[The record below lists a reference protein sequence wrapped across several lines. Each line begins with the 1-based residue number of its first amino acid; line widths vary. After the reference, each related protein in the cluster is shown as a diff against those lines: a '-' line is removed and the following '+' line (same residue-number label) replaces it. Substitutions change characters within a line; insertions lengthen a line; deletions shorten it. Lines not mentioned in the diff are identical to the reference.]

1 MLNPDLD
8 LVQLRSQYQEDNR
21 VRIDDFLKTEIAE
34 EIEGV
39 LKEQL
44 KFDLIFF
51 SQGKNHVMSS
61 EQMSSLDTATQQELQ
76 RELHQLATRGNGFLY
91 AGYRMEG
98 DKETKAPA
106 ILRELF
112 EFMNGDRIRTLM
124 NDITGKD
131 NIDEA
136 SGQYTRY
143 TAGQYLTRH
152 TDDIQAEGRL
162 MAYILNFTRLWHP
175 DWGGLLQFFEKSG
188 VPRDAWEPRFN
199 SLSLFDVQHIHSVT
213 YVAPHAVGGRYAL
226 TGWFQRAVI

>member
-1 MLNPDLD
+1 MLNSNLD
-8 LVQLRSQYQEDNR
+8 VALLRSQYQEDNR
-21 VRIDDFLKTEIAE
+21 VRIDDFLKTDVAE
-34 EIEGV
+34 TIEQA

-44 KFDLIFF
+44 KYDLIFF

-61 EQMSSLDTATQQELQ
+61 DQMNSLDTATQQDLQ
-76 RELHQLATRGNGFLY
+76 RELQQLAMNGNGFLY

-98 DKETKAPA
+98 EKKNNAPK
-106 ILRELF
+106 ILQELF
-112 EFMNGDRIRTLM
+112 EFMNGDAVRTLI
-124 NDITGKD
+124 NDITGVD
-131 NIDEA
+131 NIDNA

-162 MAYILNFTRLWHP
+162 MAYILNFTKLWHP

-199 SLSLFDVQHIHSVT
+199 SVSLFDVQHIHSVT
-213 YVAPHAVGGRYAL
+213 YVAPHAVDGRYAL
-226 TGWFQRAVI
+226 TGWFQRAPS